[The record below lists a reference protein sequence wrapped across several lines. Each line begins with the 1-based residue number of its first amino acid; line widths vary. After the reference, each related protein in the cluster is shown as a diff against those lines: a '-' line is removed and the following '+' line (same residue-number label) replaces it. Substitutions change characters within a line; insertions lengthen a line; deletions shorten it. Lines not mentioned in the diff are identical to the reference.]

1 MGYGVAAA
9 AKNEFSGLTFTCTEE
24 EALTGCIPDGD
35 AFLRR
40 QSLDGTNIGA
50 NIGYI
55 ILLAVGSRFVAY
67 LALRCVHVMM
77 DVAPLACATAFL
89 RGFSQP
95 RCPFCNADRFL
106 YTGQSFR
113 ERLAQP

>member
-9 AKNEFSGLTFTCTEE
+9 AKNEFSGLTFTCTAE

-67 LALRCVHVMM
+67 LALRCVHVM
-77 DVAPLACATAFL
+77 DVAPLACASAHDRAIHSATRQLLVHGAEL
-89 RGFSQP
+89 P
-95 RCPFCNADRFL
+95 RAPGAAVGRC
-106 YTGQSFR
+106 
-113 ERLAQP
+113 

>member
-9 AKNEFSGLTFTCTEE
+9 AKNEFSGLTFTCTAE

-67 LALRCVHVMM
+67 LALRCVHVM
-77 DVAPLACATAFL
+77 DVAPLACASCFLARLLTTARSIL
-89 RGFSQP
+89 QP
-95 RCPFCNADRFL
+95 ASFL